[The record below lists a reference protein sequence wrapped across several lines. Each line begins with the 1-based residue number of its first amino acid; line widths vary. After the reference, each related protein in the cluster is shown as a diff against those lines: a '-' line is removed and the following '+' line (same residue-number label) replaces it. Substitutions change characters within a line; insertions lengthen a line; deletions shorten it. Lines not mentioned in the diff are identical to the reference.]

1 MTIEQALC
9 NALDETIHALA
20 ILDLDTLQAV
30 ERRMTT
36 LAETQFVMDGLD
48 DGLDIDSI
56 LAKKRVLELV
66 LYHSESNLNALHR
79 LYGRN
84 TRDLWER

>member
-1 MTIEQALC
+1 MGIKQALC
-9 NALDETIHALA
+9 NALDETVHALA
-20 ILDLDTLQAV
+20 ILDLDTLQAI
-30 ERRMTT
+30 ERQMTT
-36 LAETQFVMDGLD
+36 LAQTEPVA

-66 LYHSESNLNALHR
+66 LYHSESNLNALRR

>member
-1 MTIEQALC
+1 MAIDQALED
-9 NALDETIHALA
+9 ALDETIHALA
-20 ILDLDTLQAV
+20 ILDLDTLQAI
-30 ERRMTT
+30 EQRLTM
-36 LAETQFVMDGLD
+36 LAQSQLVADGFN
-48 DGLDIDSI
+48 IDSI

-66 LYHSESNLNALHR
+66 LSHSESNLNALRR

>member
-1 MTIEQALC
+1 MGIEQALC
-9 NALDETIHALA
+9 NALDETVHALA
-20 ILDLDTLQAV
+20 ILDLDTLQAI
-30 ERRMTT
+30 ERQMTT
-36 LAETQFVMDGLD
+36 LAQTEPVA

-66 LYHSESNLNALHR
+66 LYHSESNLNALRR

>member
-1 MTIEQALC
+1 MAIEQALC
-9 NALDETIHALA
+9 DALDETIHALA
-20 ILDLDTLQAV
+20 ILDLDTLQAI
-30 ERRMTT
+30 EQRMTM
-36 LAETQFVMDGLD
+36 LAQTQPAAG
-48 DGLDIDSI
+48 GLDIDSI

-66 LYHSESNLNALHR
+66 LYHSESNLNALRR

>member
-1 MTIEQALC
+1 MAIEQALC

-20 ILDLDTLQAV
+20 LLDLDTLQAI

-36 LAETQFVMDGLD
+36 LPQSQLVTG
-48 DGLDIDSI
+48 GIDIDSI

-66 LYHSESNLNALHR
+66 LYHSESNLNALRR

>member
-1 MTIEQALC
+1 MAIEQALC
-9 NALDETIHALA
+9 NALDETVHALA
-20 ILDLDTLQAV
+20 ILDLDTLQAI
-30 ERRMTT
+30 ERQMMT
-36 LAETQFVMDGLD
+36 LAQSQLVS

-66 LYHSESNLNALHR
+66 LYHSESNLNALRR

>member
-1 MTIEQALC
+1 MAIEQALGD
-9 NALDETIHALA
+9 ALDETIHALA
-20 ILDLDTLQAV
+20 ILDLDTLQAI
-30 ERRMTT
+30 EQRLTM
-36 LAETQFVMDGLD
+36 LAQSQLVADGFN
-48 DGLDIDSI
+48 IDSI

-66 LYHSESNLNALHR
+66 LSHSESNLNALRR